1 MMSKSKRVGVISYNS
16 VIRDARILKEADSIA
31 SNGFDVHIFGLAD
44 NNTPSDYEKVRK
56 SGAKIT
62 LLEKPEGI
70 QRYDKLVSNSLKIV
84 KRIIQ
89 AITYLVYVF
98 LSYLIISNVDAKII
112 IFGTMISFPI
122 LFKKRRA
129 IRNIVTKSVN
139 TLSNKIHSYI
149 KSLTFGY
156 REKVLKK
163 YRQQSLVE
171 AASNFEFDII
181 HCHDMMTLDVGVE
194 IKKSKGSHLV
204 WDAHEIYEDVAQ
216 ASDAK
221 KQQYKEIL
229 QQNEEYVD
237 SFITINDSI
246 ANFYKENYPKL
257 PKANI
262 IKNATVYTGDVT
274 YDGRLHDMA
283 GLTRDQNILLYQGG
297 FAKKRGLDI
306 LIESAQ
312 YLPDNWTLVMMGW
325 GNYEDHLRKLAGE
338 HTLKSDNRENP
349 RIVFI
354 PPAPHAE
361 LSLWTAGAAIG
372 VIPYELFGLNHLY
385 CTPNKL
391 WEYPASGV
399 PILCSGMLEMKYSVE
414 KDDIGWVIPQV
425 FTSTDISDVVNNL
438 KLDTLHQKRSNCLE
452 YIKKDNW
459 SLYEK
464 RLVNVYKEI

>member
-194 IKKSKGSHLV
+194 IKKVKVL
-204 WDAHEIYEDVAQ
+204 
-216 ASDAK
+216 
-221 KQQYKEIL
+221 IL
-229 QQNEEYVD
+229 
-237 SFITINDSI
+237 
-246 ANFYKENYPKL
+246 
-257 PKANI
+257 
-262 IKNATVYTGDVT
+262 
-274 YDGRLHDMA
+274 
-283 GLTRDQNILLYQGG
+283 
-297 FAKKRGLDI
+297 
-306 LIESAQ
+306 
-312 YLPDNWTLVMMGW
+312 
-325 GNYEDHLRKLAGE
+325 
-338 HTLKSDNRENP
+338 
-349 RIVFI
+349 
-354 PPAPHAE
+354 
-361 LSLWTAGAAIG
+361 
-372 VIPYELFGLNHLY
+372 
-385 CTPNKL
+385 
-391 WEYPASGV
+391 
-399 PILCSGMLEMKYSVE
+399 SGMLMKYMRMLL
-414 KDDIGWVIPQV
+414 KQAMLR
-425 FTSTDISDVVNNL
+425 NNSI
-438 KLDTLHQKRSNCLE
+438 KRFFNKTKSMWIVSSQLMIVLLIF
-452 YIKKDNW
+452 IKKIIQNCQK
-459 SLYEK
+459 LT
-464 RLVNVYKEI
+464 